1 MERAP
6 VMDPTESESWSDEA
20 IHSRRWVTLAVLCLS
35 LVLIVAGNASLNVAL
50 PDIQTRLGSSPSG
63 LQWIVDIYSLVFAGL
78 LLPAGALADRFGRKT
93 ALQSGLVLFALAAFA
108 ASFGTETWQL
118 IVARIFMGIGAA
130 FIMPATLSILANVF
144 HDVSERRKAISIWAG
159 FAGLGGALG
168 TVLSGYLLVNHGW
181 ASTFLVNAPIAMVA
195 LVAGLWLVPNSADPT
210 EAVLDPR
217 GALLSVAGLGSFV
230 YAIIEAPANGWSSPK
245 TFGLTALALGFLW
258 AFVRWEL
265 RAPHPMLDVR
275 LFKIRSFALGSS
287 TITLQYMAMYGLF
300 FALAQYLQFAHGYSA
315 LKTAFVG
322 LPIGIFAMIGAPLSA
337 RNVARFGPRLVVGSG
352 LLVSCSG
359 LLVLGLTSSA
369 TVSILLIVVGFSLV
383 GLGNGQT
390 TAPSTTLIMGSVPRA
405 KSGVG
410 SAVNDLSREMG
421 GALGIAVLGSLMASM
436 YQSDIVHRLASL
448 PADVREQARGS
459 IVDTFRV
466 AAAAGKRGN
475 GQLANMLTEQGKAA
489 FGHVFGQ
496 AMLLAAAVILQTPPS
511 SGSSSPDANPT
522 RLIFSRDQ
530 REPGRRNVEMNAA
543 RPTRPGCSGRYRAAN
558 TPQPSTASSVS

>member
-1 MERAP
+1 MPEADRT
-6 VMDPTESESWSDEA
+6 DLWSDDA
-20 IHSRRWVTLAVLCLS
+20 IHARRWVTLAVLCLS

-93 ALQSGLVLFALAAFA
+93 ALQGGLIVFAVAAFV
-108 ASFGTETWQL
+108 ASFGTATWQL
-118 IVARIFMGIGAA
+118 IVARVFMGIGAA

-144 HDVSERRKAISIWAG
+144 RDVTERRKAISIWAG
-159 FAGLGGALG
+159 FAGLGGAVG
-168 TVLSGYLLVNHGW
+168 TLLSGYLLLNHSW
-181 ASTFLVNAPIAMVA
+181 ASTFLINAPIALVA
-195 LVAGLWLVPNSADPT
+195 LVAGLWLVPDSADPK

-217 GALLSVAGLGSFV
+217 GALLSVAGLGSLI
-230 YAIIEAPANGWSSPK
+230 YAIIEAPEHGWSSPE
-245 TFGLTALALGFLW
+245 TLAVSALAIGLLS
-258 AFVRWEL
+258 AFVWWEL

-322 LPIGIFAMIGAPLSA
+322 LPIGIFALIGAPLSA

-359 LLVLGLTSSA
+359 LLVLGFTSSA
-369 TVSILLIVVGFSLV
+369 TVSVLLIVVGFSLV

-410 SAVNDLSREMG
+410 SAINDLSREMG

-436 YQSDIVHRLASL
+436 YRSDIVHRLASV

-459 IVDTFRV
+459 IVDTFNA
-466 AAAAGKRGN
+466 AAAAGKGGN
-475 GQLANMLTEQGKAA
+475 TRLAEVLTEQGKAA
-489 FGHVFGQ
+489 FGHAFGQ
-496 AMLLAAAVILQTPPS
+496 AMFIAAGVILLN
-511 SGSSSPDANPT
+511 AAIVW
-522 RLIFSRDQ
+522 IFQSR
-530 REPGRRNVEMNAA
+530 REPSEPER
-543 RPTRPGCSGRYRAAN
+543 
-558 TPQPSTASSVS
+558 